1 MSLIINSLFEHIWE
15 DQQDVKSFTESYN
28 QFLDSI
34 FTLDSLRNDSDESFR
49 QLLMRIAQEVIRKG
63 NEKNGIVKPMTDKL
77 LSLMSQSDSA
87 MNEHFIPIFMSL
99 LVFGDVFKKDRK
111 SIRDMEIYI
120 EALGES
126 FGTNQ
131 LIKA

>member
-1 MSLIINSLFEHIWE
+1 MSSIINSLFEHIWE
-15 DQQDVKSFTESYN
+15 DQQDVKSFSESYN

-34 FTLDSLRNDSDESFR
+34 FTPDSLRNDSDESFR
-49 QLLMRIAQEVIRKG
+49 QLLVRIAQEVIRKG
-63 NEKNGIVKPMTDKL
+63 NEKNGIVKPMADKL
-77 LSLMSQSDSA
+77 LGLMSHLDSSI
-87 MNEHFIPIFMSL
+87 NEHFIPILIAL

-111 SIRDMEIYI
+111 YIRDIEIYI
-120 EALGES
+120 ESLGES